1 MASRLT
7 SFLSGRT
14 VAVVWSLL
22 ALLFSSGRYW
32 QWQSFEAR
40 QAEFLVFHARVAPNF
55 PAGELDQLAPSSD
68 FLVMF
73 ALLTGFWIAA
83 AVLQWRRPAH

>member
-7 SFLSGRT
+7 SFLSGRP
-14 VAVVWSLL
+14 VAVVWSIV
-22 ALLFSSGRYW
+22 ALLFCSGLYW
-32 QWQSFEAR
+32 QWQSFETR
-40 QAEFLVFHARVAPNF
+40 QAEFLVFYARAAANF
-55 PAGELDQLAPSSD
+55 PAGELDPLAPSSD

-83 AVLQWRRPAH
+83 ALMQWRRGAH